1 MKLVIEVFPRYHSK
15 GNITLT
21 PIMGLQNLDERS
33 FQCSDL
39 GDDPLSEVKDYVME
53 INALKQLAKAVEKEV
68 KNINQE
74 LANSSEST
82 SS

>member
-1 MKLVIEVFPRYHSK
+1 MKLVIEVFPRYYSK
-15 GNITLT
+15 GNIALSSS
-21 PIMGLQNLDERS
+21 MGLQNQDERS

-39 GDDPLSEVKDYVME
+39 GDDPLSVVKDYVME
-53 INALKQLAKAVEKEV
+53 INLLKRLAMAIEKEV

-74 LANSSEST
+74 LINSDDST